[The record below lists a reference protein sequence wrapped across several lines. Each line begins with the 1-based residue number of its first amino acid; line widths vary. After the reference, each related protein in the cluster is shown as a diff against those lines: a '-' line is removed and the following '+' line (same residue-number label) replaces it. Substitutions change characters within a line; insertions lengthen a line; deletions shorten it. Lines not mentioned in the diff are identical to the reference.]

1 MAERADRRKRNQEG
15 SEAQQPLILN
25 YAHRHPRHLI
35 DILQKVQSREGYIS
49 SEAMLKVA
57 KHLGMPSAAVWGVAT
72 FYNQF
77 RFTAPGKRPVRVCM
91 GTACH
96 LVGGQ
101 LVLEAMARELKI
113 EVGETSEDR
122 EFSLE
127 RVACIG
133 CCALAPVIT
142 VGKDIYQKMTPPKV
156 EQVLV
161 EIKTTSAQNGVDCTG
176 PA

>member
-1 MAERADRRKRNQEG
+1 MNGQKSDL
-15 SEAQQPLILN
+15 SLILTSPRR
-25 YAHRHPRHLI
+25 RHRHLI
-35 DILQKVQSREGYIS
+35 DILQDVQSRAGYLS
-49 SEAMLKVA
+49 VEAMLEVA
-57 KHLGMPSAAVWGVAT
+57 KSLKISPATVWGVAT

-77 RFTAPGKRPVRVCM
+77 RFIPPARKPVRVCM

-96 LVGGQ
+96 LSGGQ

-113 EVGETSEDR
+113 EVGGTSEDG

-133 CCALAPVIT
+133 CCALAPVLTIE
-142 VGKDIYQKMTPPKV
+142 GRAYPKMTSPGV
-156 EQVLV
+156 EEVLV
-161 EIKTTSAQNGVDCTG
+161 GIRTVCSQDGAGNAG

>member
-1 MAERADRRKRNQEG
+1 LDSAR
-15 SEAQQPLILN
+15 
-25 YAHRHPRHLI
+25 RHPRHLI
-35 DILQKVQSREGYIS
+35 DILQEIQSREGFLS
-49 SEAMLKVA
+49 SETMLDVA
-57 KHLGMPSAAVWGVAT
+57 GCLGMSSATVWGVAT

-77 RFTAPGKRPVRVCM
+77 RFIPPGKKQVRVCM

-96 LVGGQ
+96 LSGGQ

-113 EVGETSEDR
+113 EVGGTSEDR

-142 VGKDIYQKMTPPKV
+142 IDGRVYPGMTPPGV
-156 EQVLV
+156 EEVLAV
-161 EIKTTSAQNGVDCTG
+161 GRTVCSQGGTG
-176 PA
+176 NTDPS